1 MIGTDCIGNCQSN
14 YHTITTTST
23 CLWYYLVA
31 CMSWIK
37 FVQFFFYCLSIFVD
51 SWKYTYLERMG
62 WNPNNQFKPRHILVP
77 VTSQDIRL
85 ISVSVMVFPLCY
97 EIELTKSSGS
107 SDYWSLM
114 TYRLKVKWYNF
125 MNAVNEVSSK
135 CNNRFIAISQFHKE
149 CYLGKHCLY
158 QVQIQHYKNT
168 ESFL

>member
-1 MIGTDCIGNCQSN
+1 MCR
-14 YHTITTTST
+14 
-23 CLWYYLVA
+23 L
-31 CMSWIK
+31 
-37 FVQFFFYCLSIFVD
+37 FYCLSIFVD

-62 WNPNNQFKPRHILVP
+62 WNPNNQFKPRHILVS

-85 ISVSVMVFPLCY
+85 ISVSVIVFPLCY

-149 CYLGKHCLY
+149 CYLGKYCLY